1 MHLQKLKKYLNLE
14 YVVYFC
20 IGIYFTTLFCTST
33 TFYLTITQLPVILK
47 IIRYVCYLAFAY
59 KSVIDWKKSKSYI
72 ILIVVIISI
81 FIAIFSKHKEVMCTT
96 LLLVSIRNLNKDKIM
111 KIIFYIYAVLFFCI
125 INLALLGFLPDWIYY
140 RQLTERHSLGFFNPT
155 IAIGMFFVIVLM
167 YFYIRKQ
174 KVSIIQLFALQ
185 TLNTLLFTY
194 TRGRMAF
201 ILSTLV
207 ILGLYLSTSVWFHTF
222 LNNEKC
228 KRTIK
233 YFCYILPVCIY
244 VFAYVIIILYSK
256 NNTFAIEIDK
266 LISNR
271 VLFAYNAIKEY
282 DISLFGI
289 PIEWHGHGGIEYI
302 GGEQFANVHSIYN
315 YVDTSYVK
323 SLLDYGW
330 LFFSCILCCYVW
342 LFIKCEKEKN
352 YRMIYVLFIILIWSI
367 IEPYIFGIEKNI
379 FLIYFSVIF
388 NYGRFNNY
396 KLKKCCKS
404 G

>member
-1 MHLQKLKKYLNLE
+1 MQLQKLKKYLNLE
-14 YVVYFC
+14 YIVYFC
-20 IGIYFTTLFCTST
+20 ISIYFTTLFCKNT
-33 TFYLTITQLPVILK
+33 TFYLTISQLPVILK
-47 IIRYVCYLAFAY
+47 IIRYVCYLVFAY
-59 KSVIDWKKSKSYI
+59 KSLIDWKKSKSYI
-72 ILIVVIISI
+72 IIIVGIISVL
-81 FIAIFSKHKEVMCTT
+81 IAIFSRNKEIMCTM
-96 LLLVSIRNLNKDKIM
+96 LFLISIRNLNKDKIM

-125 INLALLGFLPDWIYY
+125 INLALFGFLPDWIYY
-140 RQLTERHSLGFFNPT
+140 RQHIERHSLGFFNPT

-194 TRGRMAF
+194 TKGRMAF
-201 ILSTLV
+201 VLSTLV
-207 ILGLYLSTSVWFHTF
+207 ILGLYLSTSGWFHKL
-222 LNNEKC
+222 LNNEKS
-228 KRTIK
+228 KKTIK
-233 YFCYILPVCIY
+233 YFCYLLPVCIY
-244 VFAYVIIILYSK
+244 ILIYLVIFLYSK

-271 VLFAYNAIKEY
+271 LLFAYNAIKEY
-282 DISLFGI
+282 GISLFGV
-289 PIEWHGHGGIEYI
+289 PIDWHGHGGIEYI
-302 GGEQFANVHSIYN
+302 GGERFANVHSTYN

-323 SLLDYGW
+323 NLLDHGL
-330 LFFSCILCCYVW
+330 LFFACILCSYVW
-342 LFIKCEKEKN
+342 MFIKYEKEN
-352 YRMIYVLFIILIWSI
+352 DYRMIYVLFIVLIWSI

-379 FLIYFSVIF
+379 FLVYFSVIF